1 MLLAGHMRDRW
12 DGGAAIV
19 AAMTDDTV
27 GGGGIRVTTPLD
39 LWVHGLMGV
48 EERIGTCTA
57 DAVLLELCATHYE
70 REYGPGVHAAGLAAY
85 TGSLYQSSRSTF
97 RPLIRASSGVRNLI
111 AGGGGGGGGGGAGS
125 TPDASPP
132 PVPTHTDAAAQTITG
147 TLAAGRRAAQ
157 TPAAALDTADTLTDA
172 RRVPLDE
179 LVDSVDARAG
189 EEMGEAGTVMRAQ
202 DLPELSRCADTA
214 DRLGA
219 LRETLRIDA
228 TEPANEATGGFRG
241 SELEGAV
248 SMHPAIGGGGALDA
262 LSTQVIQP
270 PPATGTPPAPVPADD
285 NATHRAIAS
294 LRPAAP
300 HRRAARSRVPRTGR
314 RTRPYHGYPRSAP
327 GVQPPGPSVSEATGA
342 ESGGLGRGWLDPPA
356 TDSGATAAHPAASET
371 IVTPTLAGTSPFWL
385 QPVDPV
391 PAPGT
396 VQFDPRLH
404 HAGETAQPSG
414 PGRGR
419 LDPPAPASGATAA
432 HPAATETIVTPTLA
446 GTSSSWLQPFEPVPT
461 PSPVPFDAGPHHAG
475 QTAQPSSL
483 GRGRLDPLATASGA
497 TPASS
502 TAPAPGAPLHVP
514 SPVDNEFNV
523 ERALLAGR
531 LPHGGSMRG
540 SSSARPACSNNSG
553 SPRSSPRAGSPRR
566 TSTG

>member
-1 MLLAGHMRDRW
+1 MPPIARLHLCDPPHP
-12 DGGAAIV
+12 IV
-19 AAMTDDTV
+19 AQ
-27 GGGGIRVTTPLD
+27 LD
-39 LWVHGLMGV
+39 P
-48 EERIGTCTA
+48 A
-57 DAVLLELCATHYE
+57 FP
-70 REYGPGVHAAGLAAY
+70 GP
-85 TGSLYQSSRSTF
+85 
-97 RPLIRASSGVRNLI
+97 
-111 AGGGGGGGGGGAGS
+111 AGGL
-125 TPDASPP
+125 
-132 PVPTHTDAAAQTITG
+132 VHT
-147 TLAAGRRAAQ
+147 
-157 TPAAALDTADTLTDA
+157 TDI
-172 RRVPLDE
+172 P
-179 LVDSVDARAG
+179 G
-189 EEMGEAGTVMRAQ
+189 
-202 DLPELSRCADTA
+202 
-214 DRLGA
+214 
-219 LRETLRIDA
+219 
-228 TEPANEATGGFRG
+228 
-241 SELEGAV
+241 
-248 SMHPAIGGGGALDA
+248 
-262 LSTQVIQP
+262 P
-270 PPATGTPPAPVPADD
+270 PPAS
-285 NATHRAIAS
+285 S
-294 LRPAAP
+294 L
-300 HRRAARSRVPRTGR
+300 
-314 RTRPYHGYPRSAP
+314 
-327 GVQPPGPSVSEATGA
+327 PGPSVSEATGA

-356 TDSGATAAHPAASET
+356 TDSGATPAHPAASET

-419 LDPPAPASGATAA
+419 LDPPATASGATAA

-475 QTAQPSSL
+475 QTAQPSGL

-531 LPHGGSMRG
+531 LPTGFNARQLISEASMFEQFG
-540 SSSARPACSNNSG
+540 IA
-553 SPRSSPRAGSPRR
+553 RSSPRAGSPRR